1 MKSHMAHRKDFY
13 SILKQLLFILSL
25 PVMISGCTGLGK
37 IAENQYLVT
46 EYKINLE
53 KKENIHQYKKV
64 RYALYEE
71 ITNDPNGKFLRMRPG
86 LAIHN
91 TFKEPKKQKGIKYWL
106 KYKLGKPPVL
116 LDELY
121 IDKLNAT
128 FENRL
133 YHQGHFNARS
143 TFLIDK
149 KRKTA
154 DVIFDIEAGLP
165 YIIDTLIWPEP
176 SDSLS
181 LAINSTSSNSLIRQG
196 EAYNLNTLKDE
207 RRRID
212 DELKNMG
219 YYYFNPDFILFQA
232 DTSAGDH
239 MAKLKLAVKDDAP
252 QEGRRVFAIDRIY
265 VAEDYRLENYQPDT
279 IPTGDYTVVSAS
291 GYMKPKYFL
300 NSILYSQDSLYSKQM
315 HNNSIRQLMGLQ
327 TYKYVN
333 ARYNASARSS
343 DMLDVTYMMT
353 PARKMSVSAEL
364 NAINKSNNFAGPG
377 IKLSYKSKNFFRGAE
392 LFSINLN
399 GRFEKQVSGE
409 GEGDTAYE
417 IFLDTDLDIPRL
429 IPSKLKKRNIP
440 YLPSSGIALGFGRF
454 ARVSLYQFNF
464 FTTGITY
471 TWRKNDFL
479 THVIKPI
486 DISMTDLAQT
496 TEKFDEFLELNP
508 SIRKSFNEQFI
519 IGASYNFIINKLSPV
534 NSHRYYMNIGVDP
547 SGNLIHLLSKLSKTY
562 RDNPEKP
569 VTIWGNPISQFFRIR
584 TDLRYYIKTGKESI
598 LATRFYAGVGL
609 PYGNSEVMPYV
620 KQFYTGGTNSL
631 RAFRARSLGP
641 GSYAPTD
648 DIENVLVDQ
657 TGEIK
662 LETNLEYRFPIA
674 GFLKGAV
681 FTDLGNVWLVN
692 EDTLRLGGQFHFDT
706 FTDQIAAGLG
716 VGLRID
722 LNLLVLRFDWA
733 FPVRKPWL
741 PEGERW
747 VFDEIN
753 LFDKQWRKNNF
764 LWNISIGYPF

>member
-1 MKSHMAHRKDFY
+1 MLAPCISL
-13 SILKQLLFILSL
+13 SI
-25 PVMISGCTGLGK
+25 MISGCTGLGK
-37 IAENQYLVT
+37 IAENEYLVT
-46 EYKINLE
+46 EHKINLE
-53 KKENIHQYKKV
+53 KKENIKQYKKV

-71 ITNDPNGKFLRMRPG
+71 ITKNPNGKFLWMRPG

-106 KYKLGKPPVL
+106 KYKLGQAPVL

-121 IDKLNAT
+121 YDKLSTT

-133 YHQGHFNARS
+133 YHQGYFNARS
-143 TFLIDK
+143 SFQISK

-154 DVIFDIEAGLP
+154 EVIINIEAGQP

-176 SDSLS
+176 SDTVSM
-181 LAINSTSSNSLIRQG
+181 AINSISDNSLIRKG
-196 EAYNLNTLKDE
+196 DSYDLNTLKNE

-212 DELKNMG
+212 EELKNMG
-219 YYYFNPDFILFQA
+219 FYYFNPDFIIFQA
-232 DTSAGDH
+232 DTSARQH
-239 MAKLKLAVKDDAP
+239 FVKLKLTIKEDAP
-252 QEGRRVFAIDRIY
+252 QEGRQIFTIDRIS
-265 VAEDYRLENYQPDT
+265 VAEDYRLESYHPDT
-279 IPTGDYTVVSAS
+279 TQIGDYTVISAS
-291 GYMKPKYFL
+291 QYMKPKYFL
-300 NSILYSQDSLYSKQM
+300 NSILFNQDSLYSKQM
-315 HNNSIRQLMGLQ
+315 HNHSLRQLMGLQ
-327 TYKYVN
+327 SYKYVN
-333 ARYNASARSS
+333 ARYSPSEKSTN
-343 DMLDVTYMMT
+343 MLDVTYMMT
-353 PARKMSVSAEL
+353 PSRKMSVSAEL
-364 NAINKSNNFAGPG
+364 NAVNKSNNFAGPG

-417 IFLDTDLDIPRL
+417 IFIDTDLNIPRL
-429 IPSKLKKRNIP
+429 IPSKLKKRYIP

-464 FTTGITY
+464 FATGITY

-479 THVIKPI
+479 THVIKPV
-486 DISMTDLAQT
+486 DISLTDLAQT
-496 TEKFDEFLELNP
+496 TEKFDEFLAMNP
-508 SIRKSFNEQFI
+508 SIQKSFDEQFI
-519 IGASYNFIINKLSPV
+519 IGASYNFIINKLPPE
-534 NSHRYYMNIGVDP
+534 NTHRYYLNIGVDP
-547 SGNLIHLLSKLSKTY
+547 SGNLIHLLSKISKSY
-562 RDNPEKP
+562 RDDPEKP
-569 VTIWGNPISQFFRIR
+569 VTILGNPVSQFFRIR
-584 TDLRYYIKTGKESI
+584 TDFRYYFKTGKESI
-598 LATRFYAGVGL
+598 MATRFYAGVGL

-641 GSYAPTD
+641 GSYTPTD

-662 LETNLEYRFPIA
+662 LETNIEYRFPIA

-692 EDTLRLGGQFHFDT
+692 EDTLRPGGKFNIDT
-706 FTDQIAAGLG
+706 FHEQIAAGVG

-722 LNLLVLRFDWA
+722 VNLLVLRFDWA
-733 FPVRKPWL
+733 IPVRKPWL

-753 LFDKQWRKNNF
+753 LFDPRWRKDNF

>member
-1 MKSHMAHRKDFY
+1 
-13 SILKQLLFILSL
+13 
-25 PVMISGCTGLGK
+25 MISGCTGLGK

-46 EYKINLE
+46 EYKLNLE
-53 KKENIHQYKKV
+53 KKEHIHQYKKV

-71 ITNDPNGKFLRMRPG
+71 ITNDPNGKFLWMRPG

-116 LDELY
+116 LDEIY
-121 IDKLNAT
+121 NDKLNAT

-133 YHQGHFNARS
+133 YHQGYFNARS
-143 TFLIDK
+143 AFHVSK

-154 DVIFDIEAGLP
+154 GVQFDIEAGKP
-165 YIIDTLIWPEP
+165 YIIDTLIWPVP
-176 SDSLS
+176 NDTLS
-181 LAINSTSSNSLIRQG
+181 IAINTTSSNSLILN
-196 EAYNLNTLKDE
+196 ETAYNLQTLKDE

-212 DELKNMG
+212 DDLKNMG
-219 YYYFNPDFILFQA
+219 FYYFNPDYILFQA
-232 DTSAGDH
+232 DTSSGQQRVEI
-239 MAKLKLAVKDDAP
+239 KITVKEDAP
-252 QEGRRVFAIDRIY
+252 QESRRVFGIDRIY
-265 VAEDYRLENYQPDT
+265 VAEDYRLENYHPDT
-279 IPTGDYTVVSAS
+279 TQIGDYTVVSAS
-291 GYMKPKYFL
+291 HYMKPKYFL
-300 NSILYSQDSLYSKQM
+300 NSILYNQDTLYSKQM
-315 HNNSIRQLMGLQ
+315 HNHSIRQLMGLQ

-333 ARYNASARSS
+333 ARYSASARSS
-343 DMLDVTYMMT
+343 NMLDVTYMMT
-353 PARKMSVSAEL
+353 PARKMSVSTEL
-364 NAINKSNNFAGPG
+364 NAVNKSNNFAGPG
-377 IKLSYKSKNFFRGAE
+377 IKLSYKSKNFLHGAE

-417 IFLDTDLDIPRL
+417 IFIDTELNIPRL
-429 IPSKLKKRNIP
+429 IPSKLKKRFIP

-464 FTTGITY
+464 FATGITY

-479 THVIKPI
+479 THVIKPV

-496 TEKFDEFLELNP
+496 TEKFDEFLAMNP
-508 SIRKSFNEQFI
+508 SIQKSFEEQFI
-519 IGASYNFIINKLSPV
+519 VGASYNFIINKLPPE
-534 NSHRYYMNIGVDP
+534 NAHRYYLNIGVDP
-547 SGNLIHLLSKLSKTY
+547 SGNLIHLLSKISKTY
-562 RDNPEKP
+562 RDDPEKP
-569 VTIWGNPISQFFRIR
+569 VTIFGNTVSQFFRIR
-584 TDLRYYIKTGKESI
+584 SDFRYYFKTGKESI
-598 LATRFYAGVGL
+598 MATRFYAGVGL
-609 PYGNSEVMPYV
+609 PYGNSDVIPYV

-662 LETNLEYRFPIA
+662 LETNIEYRFPIA
-674 GFLKGAV
+674 GFLKGAA
-681 FTDLGNVWLVN
+681 FADLGNVWLVN
-692 EDTLRLGGQFHFDT
+692 EDSLRPGGKFNFDT
-706 FTDQIAAGLG
+706 FHEQIAVGVG

-722 LNLLVLRFDWA
+722 VNLLVLRFDWA

-753 LFDKQWRKNNF
+753 FFDRKWRKDNF